1 MIKTYS
7 MDLAGRELEI
17 EIGKVAQLANGAAM
31 VRYGETVVL
40 ATVVASKEPRE
51 GIDFFPLN
59 VNYEEKLYAIG
70 KIPGGFI
77 KREGRPT
84 ERAVLTSRVIDR
96 PMRPL
101 FPDDYRNDVVLTL
114 TVLSVD
120 QDCSPEVAAMI
131 GASLV
136 LDISDIPFAGPLGS
150 IHVGYV
156 DNQYVINPTLAQRE
170 TSEMTLTVSST
181 KDKVMMIEA
190 AANELADDIIYEG
203 IMLAHEENQKVVQF
217 IQQIK
222 DECGKEKATYQTMSI
237 PEHIYNDI
245 TGIIGDKPMEDAIF
259 TDDKQTREQQLQVLK
274 DKVTGVLE
282 AEEKTEH
289 LAYFGEVFYEFE
301 KQTVR
306 RMILKDHKR
315 PDGRRLDEIRHL
327 SAEIDI
333 LPRTHGTGMFSRG
346 QTQVLTITT
355 LGPLTETQ
363 NLDGLDELEVS
374 KRYMHHYNFPP
385 YSVGEARA
393 PRGPGRRDIGH
404 GALAEKALI
413 PVLPD
418 TNEFPYAIRTVSEI
432 LSSNGSTS
440 QASICASTLS
450 LMAAGVPIKAAVAG
464 ISVGLVTGETDD
476 DFVLLTDIQG
486 LEDFY
491 GDMDFKVAGTHKGIT
506 AIQMDMKIQG
516 LTKEIIKG
524 ALEQT
529 SAARD
534 IIIDDVMLKAI
545 AEPRKEVS
553 KHSPKIIQ
561 ININPEKISEVI
573 GPKGRMI
580 NKIIDTTGVKID
592 IEDDGRVFICGNDEE
607 KVGQA
612 IEIIEGITKTVE
624 ADQIYEGRVTKIMNF
639 GAFVE
644 ILPGKEGLVH
654 ISQIAHERVANV
666 EDVLSEG
673 DMIMVKVMEI
683 DKQNRINLSR
693 KAMLAKPEH
702 KQEDSQNN

>member
-17 EIGKVAQLANGAAM
+17 EIGKVAGLANGSAM

-40 ATVVASKEPRE
+40 ATVVASSEPRE

-84 ERAVLTSRVIDR
+84 EKAVLTSRVIDR

-101 FPDDYRNDVVLTL
+101 FPADYRNDVVLTL

-131 GASLV
+131 GASVV
-136 LDISDIPFAGPLGS
+136 LDISNIPFAGPLGS
-150 IHVGYV
+150 VQVGYV
-156 DNQYVINPTLAQRE
+156 DNEYVINPLLAQRAV
-170 TSEMTLTVSST
+170 SDMVLTVSST

-190 AANELADDIIYEG
+190 SANELSNEIIYEG
-203 IMLAHEENQKVVQF
+203 ILLAHEENQKVVDF
-217 IQQIK
+217 IQKIK
-222 DECGKEKATYQTMSI
+222 DECGKEKATYEAMSI
-237 PEHIYNDI
+237 PQDIYKEI
-245 TGIIGDKPMEDAIF
+245 TALVGDKPMEEAIL
-259 TDDKQTREQQLQVLK
+259 TDDKETRAKQLKALT
-274 DKVTGVLE
+274 DKVMKKLE
-282 AEEKTEH
+282 AEEKEAHIEH
-289 LAYFGEVFYEFE
+289 FQESFYEFE

-306 RMILKDHKR
+306 RMILEDHKR
-315 PDGRRLDEIRHL
+315 PDGRALDEVRHL

-363 NLDGLDELEVS
+363 TLDGLDALEVS

-404 GALAEKALI
+404 GALSEKALL

-440 QASICASTLS
+440 QASICACTLS
-450 LMAAGVPIKAAVAG
+450 LMAAGVPIKSPVAG

-476 DFVLLTDIQG
+476 NFVLLTDIQG

-524 ALEQT
+524 ALDQT
-529 SAARD
+529 KIARD
-534 IIIDDVMLKAI
+534 MIIDDVMLKVI

-553 KHSPKIIQ
+553 EHSPKIIQ

-580 NKIIDTTGVKID
+580 NKIIDETGVKID
-592 IEDDGRVFICGNDEE
+592 IEDDGRVFICGNDET
-607 KVGQA
+607 KVAQA
-612 IEIIEGITKTVE
+612 IEIIQGITKTVE
-624 ADQIYEGRVTKIMNF
+624 AGEIYEGKVTKIMNF

-673 DMIMVKVMEI
+673 DKIMVKVMEI

-693 KAMLAKPEH
+693 KAMLPREDRD
-702 KQEDSQNN
+702 QEDQSK